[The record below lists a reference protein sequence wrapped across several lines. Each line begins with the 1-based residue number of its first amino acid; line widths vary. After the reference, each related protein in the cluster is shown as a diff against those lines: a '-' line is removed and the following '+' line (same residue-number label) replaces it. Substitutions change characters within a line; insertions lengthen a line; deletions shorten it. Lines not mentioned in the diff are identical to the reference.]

1 MAQETSEHAAN
12 AAAETV
18 GAAAELA
25 EHAVHHEPSMTVTLV
40 FTAILLGMILTL
52 AFEERLHAKKSIIT
66 GVYAVLALA
75 FGHLLDVLP
84 FGPVVNVFGESLEL
98 PVYIQGIDW
107 GVIAIILGSSLFV
120 DVTSK
125 SGLFTWIAIK
135 MTKASRGDPLLL
147 LGAYGL
153 LTVVFSALLN
163 NVTAM
168 IIIGSLTAVSLEKL
182 EQREKLLGFLLIEG
196 LLTNIGGLLTLISS
210 VPNIIVGQAAG
221 ISFVAF
227 FIKAAP
233 YVFVATLLTL
243 WLGAKKYGIG
253 RLKTDE
259 EKESAAELVSSF
271 DERDGIESKGFFW
284 FAAAMLVAFICGIAM
299 TSVLEYPLG
308 MGFVAMAFGI
318 VMLLRYKATAD
329 RFYRAL
335 DWDLLLF
342 FAFLFIVINVME
354 HAAVLHLIGDG
365 LKVVIDLNEATD
377 GLGTGATLVSA
388 AGFSAVTDNIPLA
401 AMLAK
406 ILQGME
412 PLSDGRLWW
421 SVIFGAN
428 LGGNLTP
435 IGSASTVVA
444 VTLMH
449 KYELKMGFAQFV
461 KAALGFAIA
470 QIILATL
477 YVLFVV
483 PLLP

>member
-1 MAQETSEHAAN
+1 
-12 AAAETV
+12 
-18 GAAAELA
+18 
-25 EHAVHHEPSMTVTLV
+25 
-40 FTAILLGMILTL
+40 
-52 AFEERLHAKKSIIT
+52 
-66 GVYAVLALA
+66 
-75 FGHLLDVLP
+75 
-84 FGPVVNVFGESLEL
+84 
-98 PVYIQGIDW
+98 
-107 GVIAIILGSSLFV
+107 
-120 DVTSK
+120 
-125 SGLFTWIAIK
+125 
-135 MTKASRGDPLLL
+135 
-147 LGAYGL
+147 
-153 LTVVFSALLN
+153 
-163 NVTAM
+163 
-168 IIIGSLTAVSLEKL
+168 
-182 EQREKLLGFLLIEG
+182 
-196 LLTNIGGLLTLISS
+196 
-210 VPNIIVGQAAG
+210 
-221 ISFVAF
+221 
-227 FIKAAP
+227 
-233 YVFVATLLTL
+233 
-243 WLGAKKYGIG
+243 
-253 RLKTDE
+253 
-259 EKESAAELVSSF
+259 AELVSSF